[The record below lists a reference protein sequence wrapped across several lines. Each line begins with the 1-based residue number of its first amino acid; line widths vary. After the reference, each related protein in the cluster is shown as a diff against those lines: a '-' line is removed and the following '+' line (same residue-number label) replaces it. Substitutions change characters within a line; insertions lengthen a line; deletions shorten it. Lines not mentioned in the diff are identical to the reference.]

1 MKTIDSSPK
10 KDHFRM
16 PGEFSAHEGVY
27 MLWPQR
33 PDNWRDGGKPAQRA
47 FAEVARAIAN
57 FEPVTMGVNSDQYD
71 NACHMLREHIQ
82 WVVEIANNDS
92 WVEIVVLL
100 LLQIVKEKFEVW
112 IGHSTLGAGWKM
124 DFISLGIKTIK
135 LHKKFVKLNGRTVI
149 V

>member
-47 FAEVARAIAN
+47 FVEVARAIAN

-71 NACHMLREHIQ
+71 NARHMLPEHIR
-82 WVVEIANNDS
+82 
-92 WVEIVVLL
+92 
-100 LLQIVKEKFEVW
+100 
-112 IGHSTLGAGWKM
+112 G
-124 DFISLGIKTIK
+124 
-135 LHKKFVKLNGRTVI
+135 GRDC
-149 V
+149 